1 MLKKILI
8 GLVVLAIILFGVFKY
23 MQFNTKKYSPEVHKT
38 YKVGDATVKLFYC
51 SPSKNDREIFGNLV
65 PYGEVW
71 RTGANEPTTLET
83 DKPITLGNQS
93 LPAGK
98 YSLWTIPGKESWN
111 VILNTKIPGWGIG
124 FNGKAQRNPK
134 GDIVNVTAPVSGL
147 PAIQENLRIDIDSTL
162 SFPWDNV
169 RVAVPIG
176 RL

>member
-98 YSLWTIPGKESWN
+98 YSLWTIPGKESWS

-162 SFPWDNV
+162 SFNWDNV